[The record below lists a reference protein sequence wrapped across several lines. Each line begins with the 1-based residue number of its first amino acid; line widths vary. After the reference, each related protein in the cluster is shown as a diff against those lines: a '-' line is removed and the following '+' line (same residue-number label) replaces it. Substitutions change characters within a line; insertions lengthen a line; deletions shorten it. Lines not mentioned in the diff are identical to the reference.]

1 MKWLKCK
8 IWPKTFFDT
17 GIFNIMKWL
26 NARLWAS
33 LFDTGISNINE
44 MIEMQDFDIKALWYR
59 NI

>member
-8 IWPKTFFDT
+8 IWPKNFFDA

-26 NARLWAS
+26 NARFWAS
-33 LFDTGISNINE
+33 LFDTGISDTNE
-44 MIEMQDFDIKALWYR
+44 MIELQDFDIKALWYR